1 MSRRGS
7 FVTLARQD
15 EPNCIENRSVPELS
29 RFFGIV
35 IRMFVEAG
43 GSHHRPHFHAYYQD
57 HAAVFAID
65 TLESL
70 GGELPIGQRRLVE
83 AWAEIHREELQADW
97 DLLQSGRPPI
107 KIDPLR

>member
-1 MSRRGS
+1 M
-7 FVTLARQD
+7 
-15 EPNCIENRSVPELS
+15 
-29 RFFGIV
+29 
-35 IRMFVEAG
+35 
-43 GSHHRPHFHAYYQD
+43 
-57 HAAVFAID
+57 FAID